1 MRQVHS
7 FIIGAHTKH
16 RLQNQFAIINS
27 QLQLTTV
34 RPKPIAFEASS
45 TFLESHFHLC
55 SFKIRFHIYSKLQ
68 VGEVIMSQLSI
79 SRKISTT
86 FLRKPP
92 RPGKQSVFPRIPT
105 RGLSQLAPRHQEPA
119 SRLRVPALIA
129 SNQ

>member
-7 FIIGAHTKH
+7 FIIGAQTKH

-27 QLQLTTV
+27 QLELTTV
-34 RPKPIAFEASS
+34 RPKPFEASS
-45 TFLESHFHLC
+45 TFLESLFHLC
-55 SFKIRFHIYSKLQ
+55 SFKIRFHISAKLQ

-86 FLRKPP
+86 FLWKPP